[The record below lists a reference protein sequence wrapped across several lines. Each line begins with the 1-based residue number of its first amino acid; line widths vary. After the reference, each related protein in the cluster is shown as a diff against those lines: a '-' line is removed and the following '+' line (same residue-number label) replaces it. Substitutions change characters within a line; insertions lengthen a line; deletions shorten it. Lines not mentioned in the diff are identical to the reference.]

1 MNEIIAQAAA
11 YLIKALFLLLTGVL
25 TYCIKTKI
33 IPWLEDRQLYATVKR
48 YVQAAEKLAS
58 TGKLA
63 SSREKKDYV
72 LSLLKAKGIECGP
85 EVHALIES
93 AVEELDQAA
102 SAVVSSFVEGGTSE
116 TASELTNGKGYD
128 LP

>member
-72 LSLLKAKGIECGP
+72 LSLLKAKGIECSP

-116 TASELTNGKGYD
+116 TAAELTNGKGYD
-128 LP
+128 LS